1 MILNNMRIQIKDI
14 ELVYSEKQQQL
25 IYRIKMI
32 INNNYELISSSLGGN
47 KIIDISQETIKKVL
61 RKS

>member
-1 MILNNMRIQIKDI
+1 MRIQIKDI

-25 IYRIKMI
+25 INRIKMI